1 MYYVGV
7 YVRMYAC
14 MHVCMYGVYVGECV
28 RARARAC
35 VELHKFSTNLAV
47 TSKFQ
52 PSPG

>member
-28 RARARAC
+28 RARAC

-52 PSPG
+52 PSAE